1 MRLFKLAAIYFSL
14 VFGVGF
20 VLGTMRVL
28 WLVPQF
34 GDRLSE
40 LLEMPLMLVAIV
52 LAARW
57 IVRRWGDDSGS
68 LPLLWVGV
76 WALGLLLTAEVG
88 VGVLLRG
95 LSPVEAL
102 LNRDP
107 VSGAIY
113 YLMLVVFALMP
124 WLLSRR

>member
-1 MRLFKLAAIYFSL
+1 VYSDL
-14 VFGVGF
+14 
-20 VLGTMRVL
+20 T
-28 WLVPQF
+28 
-34 GDRLSE
+34 LS
-40 LLEMPLMLVAIV
+40 LMLVAIV

-107 VSGAIY
+107 VSGAVY